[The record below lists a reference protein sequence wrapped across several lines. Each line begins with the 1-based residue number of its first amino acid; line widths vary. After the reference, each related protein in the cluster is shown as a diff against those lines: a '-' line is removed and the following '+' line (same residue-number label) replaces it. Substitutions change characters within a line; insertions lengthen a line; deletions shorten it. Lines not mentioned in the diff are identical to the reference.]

1 MCDNVIMSKNLIAQL
16 GGVEAVATALG
27 QRRNVV
33 WNWCDRDTVPWR
45 WRPAI
50 AALAKTKGFA
60 VPDTF
65 LIPEAA

>member
-1 MCDNVIMSKNLIAQL
+1 MSRNLIEQL

-33 WNWCDRDTVPWR
+33 WNWCDRDAVPWR

-50 AALAKTKGFA
+50 AAMAKKKRVS